1 MKDFG
6 YLVAILATLVAFWFI
21 REKQCEYANMRFSL
35 IVGQCIAEGV
45 K

>member
-1 MKDFG
+1 MKSFV
-6 YLVAILATLVAFWFI
+6 YLVAILILIITFWFI

-35 IVGQCIAEGV
+35 IVGQCIAECV